1 LRGTNSQN
9 QLLKKTHITES
20 SIKTH
25 LACLYGLYQWQSENL
40 ILIISSENSGFLFE
54 ERGRDVSCFMFHE
67 RERKRRERD
76 EKVSYTWLKRNMIKS
91 QLSIF
96 TASSR
101 IPH

>member
-40 ILIISSENSGFLFE
+40 ILIISSGNSGFLFE
-54 ERGRDVSCFMFHE
+54 ERGRDVSCFMFE
-67 RERKRRERD
+67 RERKDVKETRKFLTRG
-76 EKVSYTWLKRNMIKS
+76 LKEI
-91 QLSIF
+91 
-96 TASSR
+96 
-101 IPH
+101 